1 MKNIAVLTS
10 GGDAP
15 GMNACIRALVR
26 AGIYYG
32 YNMFGIEAGY
42 QGLIEDEIKPLT
54 VRDVGNIIQLGGT
67 ILKTSRSKEFTQ
79 KEGFAK
85 ALNNC
90 KKHKIDV
97 IVAIGGDGTFTGAR
111 QLVDAGINV
120 IAIPATIDNDLG
132 YTDFTLGFDTAV
144 NTVVQSLNNIRDT
157 SMAHERLC
165 VVEVMGREC
174 GDIALMAG
182 VSAGAE
188 VVLVPE
194 VKFNVSQVC
203 KKLKA
208 SYKSGKKG
216 SIVVVAEGVG
226 SADSVL
232 EKIKKG
238 TGFDGRAMS
247 VDYIQRGGSPTADD
261 RVLASRFGVR
271 AIELV
276 NENKFGLAI
285 GVKDGKLFEMP
296 VDEALKQ
303 PKSFDFET
311 YKLTDIISI

>member
-32 YNMFGIEAGY
+32 HNMYGVIGGY
-42 QGLIEDEIKPLT
+42 QGLVDNEINPLNI
-54 VRDVGNIIQLGGT
+54 RDVGNIIQLGGT
-67 ILKTSRSKEFTQ
+67 ILKTSRSKDFTQ
-79 KEGFAK
+79 RRGFAK
-85 ALNNC
+85 AVNNC
-90 KKHKIDV
+90 KKNNIDV
-97 IVAIGGDGTFTGAR
+97 VVAIGGDGTFTGAEE
-111 QLVDAGINV
+111 LVDAGINV

-132 YTDFTLGFDTAV
+132 YTDYTIGFDTAV
-144 NTVVQSLNNIRDT
+144 NTVVQSLNNIRD
-157 SMAHERLC
+157 SSLAHERMC

-174 GDIALMAG
+174 GDIALMSGIA
-182 VSAGAE
+182 AGAE

-194 VKFNVSQVC
+194 VKFSEEEVC
-203 KKLKA
+203 KKLIA
-208 SYKSGKKG
+208 SYQSGKRG

-232 EKIKKG
+232 QKIKKG
-238 TGFDGRAMS
+238 TGFEGRAMS

-261 RVLASRFGVR
+261 RVLASRLGVR
-271 AIELV
+271 AIELI
-276 NENKFGLAI
+276 NQNKFGLAV
-285 GVKDGKLFEMP
+285 GEKDGHIFEMP
-296 VDEALKQ
+296 VADALKTK
-303 PKSFDFET
+303 KSFNLDL